1 MLFIDSKQTCL
12 PQLRR
17 KTEQGRTRCSIV
29 SDSSFL
35 KSGQQI
41 SHHPFFGSRM
51 AVLACL
57 CKRKICQWQNWLP
70 WNPFKSFFF
79 RDFHV
84 LWIIL
89 GFSVSTVVVRLAFV
103 VTIGLAPKIWHF
115 TVCTISKSCFCFM
128 KMLILGNLRFLLHYE
143 RLSLSSNGLKYNF
156 HEATWRAQGS

>member
-1 MLFIDSKQTCL
+1 
-12 PQLRR
+12 
-17 KTEQGRTRCSIV
+17 
-29 SDSSFL
+29 
-35 KSGQQI
+35 
-41 SHHPFFGSRM
+41 
-51 AVLACL
+51 
-57 CKRKICQWQNWLP
+57 
-70 WNPFKSFFF
+70 
-79 RDFHV
+79 V